1 MNPIKVVGR
10 AGLLLVLA
18 GSLAATAQESGS
30 RKALKF
36 PLTKT
41 SVKKGALRPGIG
53 IQGELPESAYQAKV
67 AGESIL
73 FLDLNND
80 EQLAPETDVMAMS
93 HGPFAV
99 TIPETLLLKIG
110 QFKVSFEGTKQLLL
124 TPEDLGAAQ
133 ALVAD
138 ASLMTEIRV
147 RSGVRPAM
155 LDAKASADCLKHI
168 EYLKK
173 NGLIEGNS
181 GVSLHNE
188 DPGKPGYTPEGAEAG
203 KHGDIFPQV
212 PTLRVAI
219 QGWYQTV
226 WHAVPIVDPGL
237 KTFGGGI
244 KFNMAVLYFN
254 GRDYYGGPT
263 LPYPPDGAVGIP
275 RSFCELGEIPNPVPG
290 SDYGKGTGI
299 PVFVRGGGNVESVVM
314 ADPSGRGVAG
324 TTSSP
329 AKPANPQWPTNSG
342 VSCFIP
348 SKPLAP
354 MTTYKVTFKFADS
367 ATPVTWSFTT
377 GR

>member
-1 MNPIKVVGR
+1 MIRLGR
-10 AGLLLVLA
+10 APLLLFLA
-18 GSLAATAQESGS
+18 GSMAVWAQDSSS
-30 RKALKF
+30 RKPLKF

-41 SVKKGALRPGIG
+41 SVKKGALRPGVG
-53 IQGELPESAYQAKV
+53 IQGDLPESAYQAKV

-155 LDAKASADCLKHI
+155 LDAKASADCMKHI

-173 NGLIEGNS
+173 NSLQEGYAGLA
-181 GVSLHNE
+181 LHHE
-188 DPGKPGYTPEGAEAG
+188 DPSKPGYTPEGAQAG
-203 KHGDIFPQV
+203 QRGDIFPMV
-212 PTLRVAI
+212 PTMRVAI
-219 QGWYQTV
+219 QGWYQSI
-226 WHAVPIVDPGL
+226 WHAVPMVDPGL
-237 KTFGGGI
+237 KAFGAAIKYNLALLYFSSLDYGGGA
-244 KFNMAVLYFN
+244 N
-254 GRDYYGGPT
+254 
-263 LPYPPDGAVGIP
+263 LPYPPDGAIGLP
-275 RSFCELGEIPNPVPG
+275 RSMCEVGENPNPVPG
-290 SDYGKGTGI
+290 TEGGKGCGL
-299 PVFVRGGGNVESVVM
+299 PVFVRGGPNVDVVFM
-314 ADPSGRGVAG
+314 TDPAGRPVAG

-329 AKPANPQWPTNSG
+329 AKPANKEWPTNSG

-354 MTTYKVTFKFADS
+354 MTTYKVTFRYSDGIAPIS
-367 ATPVTWSFTT
+367 WSFTT

>member
-1 MNPIKVVGR
+1 MTRTLR
-10 AGLLLVLA
+10 AGLLLFLA
-18 GSLAATAQESGS
+18 GTLAVWAQDTK
-30 RKALKF
+30 KALKF

-41 SVKKGALRPGIG
+41 SVKKGSLRPGIG
-53 IQGELPESAYQAKV
+53 VQGEIPESAYQAKV

-80 EQLAPETDVMAMS
+80 EMLAPETDVMAMS

-124 TPEDLGAAQ
+124 TPEDLGVAQ
-133 ALVAD
+133 AMVAD
-138 ASLMTEIRV
+138 ASLMTEVRV

-155 LDAKASADCLKHI
+155 LDAKSSADCLKHI

-173 NGLIEGNS
+173 NNLIEGDS
-181 GVSLHNE
+181 GLSLHDE
-188 DPGKPGYTPEGAEAG
+188 VPTKPGYTPEGAEAG
-203 KHGDIFPQV
+203 AKGDIFPKV
-212 PTLRVAI
+212 PTMRVAI
-219 QGWYQTV
+219 QGWYQTI
-226 WHAVPIVDPGL
+226 WHAVPMVDPGL
-237 KTFGGGI
+237 RTFGAGI
-244 KFNMAVLYFN
+244 KYNMAVLYFSER
-254 GRDYYGGPT
+254 GFYSGPP

-275 RSFCELGEIPNPVPG
+275 RSFCELGEIPNPVAG
-290 SDYGKGTGI
+290 TDFGKGTGI
-299 PVFVRGGGNVESVVM
+299 PVFVRGGVNVETVTM
-314 ADPSGRGVAG
+314 TDPSGRPVTG

-348 SKPLAP
+348 TKPLAP
-354 MTTYKVTFKFADS
+354 GTTYKVTFKLS
-367 ATPVTWSFTT
+367 APAEPLSWSFTT